1 MDVGEILTGGL
12 VPCHD
17 GFMHVAASCSPVIS
31 GSFGCARLR
40 LACVMLRTFVEGF
53 GGLSCWSGMLS

>member
-1 MDVGEILTGGL
+1 MDVGEILTGGR
-12 VPCHD
+12 VSWHD
-17 GFMHVAASCSPVIS
+17 GFIHVAASCSPVIS

-40 LACVMLRTFVEGF
+40 LACLMLRAFVEGF